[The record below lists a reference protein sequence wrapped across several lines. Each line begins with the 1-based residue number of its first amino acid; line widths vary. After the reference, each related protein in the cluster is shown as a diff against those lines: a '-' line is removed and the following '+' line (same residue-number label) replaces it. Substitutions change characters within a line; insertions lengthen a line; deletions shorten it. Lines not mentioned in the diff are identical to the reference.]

1 MDKLEFYSTL
11 QPQTHMLILG
21 SSGSGKS
28 VVLNGIM
35 SSLLYTDC
43 KLVCIDLKRV
53 ELSPYRKSKKCIRYA
68 ETLEEAVSALE
79 WILSETDRRYKVMQ
93 RQGVRKSIETPI
105 YVCIDEVAEL
115 LTVDKKRCMPLLQR
129 IGQVSRA
136 ANIKMICCSQ
146 CLLSTV
152 ISTPLRINFDSVI
165 GLRTET
171 KRQSTM
177 IIGQSI
183 LETLPKYGSL
193 VHKDSS
199 MMHPQQYNGVPM
211 LDDNEI
217 RLIIRDSNK
226 RKPSYLKNKANNNN
240 TPSGTSYR
248 EPKAKKSLID
258 ILFPYM
264 FCDGEA

>member
-1 MDKLEFYSTL
+1 MNKLEFYSTL

-43 KLVCIDLKRV
+43 KLVCIDLKKV

-68 ETLEEAVSALE
+68 EDIPSAVSVLE
-79 WILSETDRRYKVMQ
+79 WILAETDRRYKVMQ
-93 RQGVRKSIETPI
+93 RQGIRKSKEVPI

-193 VHKDSS
+193 VHKDPS
-199 MMHPQQYNGVPM
+199 MIQPHRYNGVPM
-211 LDDNEI
+211 LADWEI
-217 RLIIRDSNK
+217 DWIVRDSNK
-226 RKPSYLKNKANNNN
+226 RRPTYLKDKTNNNPP
-240 TPSGTSYR
+240 TSGTSK
-248 EPKAKKSLID
+248 ETKTKKSLLD
-258 ILFPYM
+258 ILFPCM